1 MTRQRPFECRF
12 GVGNPDGK
20 HSLVWK
26 VWASRNTPDVYV
38 TARSMGGAMK
48 ASIHASGERHVG
60 LTKEHARDKNIRHY
74 DHWFGGQALAGGI
87 SLEFLIQIPT
97 VELRSFPLRESD
109 LKDNVVWLQPAPE
122 LQIKEIGILI
132 LSPDVRPTTRDREQL
147 IAAGVLSDSRQVW
160 VTWSNSPN
168 KQLVE
173 NQAPLREMR
182 EQMESAGVPFDDRAR
197 FILGIKYDAIRSFTE
212 IAASSP
218 LLLPDGG
225 DGTTRSLGNVRLEPS
240 K

>member
-12 GVGNPDGK
+12 GVGNPHGK

-26 VWASRNTPDVYV
+26 VWASRNTPDLYV
-38 TARSMGGAMK
+38 TARSMAGAMK

-60 LTKEHARDKNIRHY
+60 LTREYAGDKNRRHY
-74 DHWFGGQALAGGI
+74 DRWFGGQALAKGI

-97 VELRSFPLRESD
+97 MELRSFPLREGD
-109 LKDNVVWLQPAPE
+109 LKDNVVWLQSAPE

-132 LSPDVRPTTRDREQL
+132 LSPDVRPTSRDREQL

-160 VTWSNSPN
+160 LMWLNSRD
-168 KQLVE
+168 KQLVD

-182 EQMESAGVPFDDRAR
+182 EQMESAGIVPSSLDDGFRL
-197 FILGIKYDAIRSFTE
+197 ILGIKYDAVRSFTE
-212 IAASSP
+212 IAPSSP
-218 LLLPDGG
+218 LLL
-225 DGTTRSLGNVRLEPS
+225 
-240 K
+240 